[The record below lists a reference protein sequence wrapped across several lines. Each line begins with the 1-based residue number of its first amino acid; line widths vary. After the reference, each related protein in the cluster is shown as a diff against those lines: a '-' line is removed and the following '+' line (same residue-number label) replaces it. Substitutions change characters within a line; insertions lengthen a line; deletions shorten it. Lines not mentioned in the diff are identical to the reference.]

1 MIQISK
7 HSIETTMKD
16 EMEKERL
23 IEVLE
28 ETTRQLLEKVQQF
41 DEVEINE
48 IPFTNSWTAAQVA
61 DHLTKSNNSI
71 VKAMLLNGTT
81 INRNPRARVEE
92 LEKVFLDFDSKLKSP
107 DFILPSQDIYEKEV
121 VMYNLKWSVEKLM
134 EVSGESELSEMINHR
149 AFGDITKFE
158 VLYFVHFHTL
168 RHIHQLDKIYE
179 AVKDR

>member
-1 MIQISK
+1 
-7 HSIETTMKD
+7 MKD
-16 EMEKERL
+16 ELEKERL

-28 ETTRQLLEKVQQF
+28 GTTRQLMKKVQRF
-41 DEVEINE
+41 DELVINV
-48 IPFTNSWTAAQVA
+48 IPFANSWTAAQVA

-71 VKAMLLNGTT
+71 SKAMLLNGTT
-81 INRNPRARVEE
+81 INRNPRARVDE
-92 LEKVFLDFDSKLKSP
+92 LQKIFLDFDSKLKSP

-121 VMYNLKWSVEKLM
+121 VMNNLKWSVEKLM
-134 EVSGESELSEMINHR
+134 EVSSESELSEMINHR

-158 VLYFVHFHTL
+158 ILYFVHFHTL

>member
-1 MIQISK
+1 
-7 HSIETTMKD
+7 MKD
-16 EMEKERL
+16 ELEKESL

-28 ETTRQLLEKVQQF
+28 GTTSQLLEKAERF

-48 IPFTNSWTAAQVA
+48 IPFPNSWTAAQVA

-71 VKAMLLNGTT
+71 AKAMLLTGTT
-81 INRNPRARVEE
+81 INRNPGARVEE
-92 LEKVFLDFDSKLKSP
+92 LQKVFLDFDSKLKSP

-121 VMYNLKWSVEKLM
+121 VITNLKWSVEKLI
-134 EVSGESELSEMINHR
+134 EVSIESELSEMINHR

-158 VLYFVHFHTL
+158 ILYFVYFHTL

-179 AVKDR
+179 AVKGR